1 MLEASIQNHPQA
13 RLQHLPLAHEHLG
26 QAASRRTRSSTLS
39 LKQIRKKVCKIVY
52 PESVTLQ
59 NDNVALIEVF
69 NQIFTEVTEEAK
81 DKDPA
86 VLSAMSKQFQF
97 FMMELVC
104 DPTIEKYKHMANYQS
119 RIFNFDKP
127 NKYREE
133 VKVMKAIL
141 ANRDK
146 LPFKA
151 QMSQTVFEEYK
162 LTRNVPSPVD
172 LEREAKEFEEDPYKR
187 SEYIHGVVY
196 LREWQKKLLAA
207 SS

>member
-1 MLEASIQNHPQA
+1 M
-13 RLQHLPLAHEHLG
+13 
-26 QAASRRTRSSTLS
+26 
-39 LKQIRKKVCKIVY
+39 
-52 PESVTLQ
+52 
-59 NDNVALIEVF
+59 ALIEVF
-69 NQIFTEVTEEAK
+69 HLIFDEIAAEIK
-81 DKDPA
+81 DKDSA

-141 ANRDK
+141 ANREA

-151 QMSQTVFEEYK
+151 QMSQAVFEEYK
-162 LTRNVPSPVD
+162 TTRSVPQPVD
-172 LEREAKEFEEDPYKR
+172 FEREAKESEEDPYKR

-196 LREWQKKLLAA
+196 LREWEKKVLAG